1 MPLARP
7 RGRASTAIGAAVAAC
22 AALLALTGL
31 PTTAEAGTAADGAAA
46 AASVAGRGV
55 PADGKVMMVL
65 GQDSDTLSDYR
76 TAVLDKPSLNAPA
89 PGGVTLYTNL
99 VLGGSPAPLAGMNG
113 PVDWGAGTVD
123 FAKTLQQYPGA
134 TVAVGLYLSD
144 ATSGCGNQPLRAL
157 IGRSDADVTAG
168 NPSLITQYRAK
179 ADEMIKKL
187 KGYDRDVLLRIGYE
201 YDGPWNC
208 YNADYYKEA
217 FRYIKGRID
226 ALGAT
231 RVATVWQS
239 AAWPVNTN
247 TDHPEWNYV
256 VTDPGHL
263 DAWYPGDAYVDWVGL
278 SSFYNSRSVQTQWGC
293 GSHDTDPVALQ
304 DRVLNFAR
312 GHGKPVM
319 VAEAAPQGSR
329 TGAKTS
335 SCIFRNSP
343 AASSGQAIWDG
354 WHAGYFDWV
363 ERNKDVVRAAAYINT
378 NWDAQ
383 TQWQCAAG
391 AQAGGPGCANGNWG
405 DSRVQADPTVL
416 ANFLTEIRKPVW
428 TNGASGPGPSPTPT
442 PTPTATP
449 TPTPSPTTPTPTPTP
464 TAPGDA
470 SYTQGVAGGT
480 VWFAPNGFR
489 ATFVTVQYRLNGGS
503 PQNYF
508 LTWDGTDQRWE
519 LPVQVPAGSTLA
531 YSFNYQ
537 PSDRTSQL
545 TTPVFTWTS

>member
-1 MPLARP
+1 MRYSGHRPAR
-7 RGRASTAIGAAVAAC
+7 RALGAAAAAATALVSL
-22 AALLALTGL
+22 AAL
-31 PTTAEAGTAADGAAA
+31 PSSAEAGTASAAA
-46 AASVAGRGV
+46 AVRGV
-55 PADGKVMMVL
+55 PADGKVMMVM

-76 TAVLDKPSLNAPA
+76 ADVLDKPSLGAPA

-99 VLGGSPAPLAGMNG
+99 VLGGSPEPLAGMNS
-113 PVDWGAGTVD
+113 PANWGAGTVD
-123 FAKTLQQYPGA
+123 FARTMREYPDA

-144 ATSGCGNQPLRAL
+144 ATSGCGNQPLRAV
-157 IGRSDADVTAG
+157 IGRDDADVTAG

-179 ADEMIKKL
+179 VDEMVKKL
-187 KGYDRDVLLRIGYE
+187 KSYDRDVLLRIGYE
-201 YDGPWNC
+201 FDGPWNC
-208 YNADYYKEA
+208 YNSGYYKDA

-226 ALGAT
+226 ALGAS

-239 AAWPVNTN
+239 AAWPVNTS
-247 TDHPEWNYV
+247 TDHPEWNYI

-293 GSHDTDPVALQ
+293 GSHDTDPVGLQ
-304 DRVLNFAR
+304 NRVLDFAR
-312 GHGKPVM
+312 AHGKPAM
-319 VAEAAPQGSR
+319 VAEAAPQGAR

-343 AASSGQAIWDG
+343 APASGQAIWDG

-363 ERNKDVVRAAAYINT
+363 NRNKDVIRAAAYINT

-405 DSRVQADPTVL
+405 DSRVQADSTVL
-416 ANFLTEIRKPVW
+416 ANFLTEIKKPMW
-428 TNGASGPGPSPTPT
+428 TGGTSGPAPTPT
-442 PTPTATP
+442 PTPTSTA
-449 TPTPSPTTPTPTPTP
+449 TPTPTPTP
-464 TAPGDA
+464 SSPGPEDGG
-470 SYTQGVAGGT
+470 YTQGVTGGAGTT
-480 VWFAPNGFR
+480 VWFAPKGFT
-489 ATFVTVQYRLNGGS
+489 ATFVTVQYRIGQGA

-508 LTWDGTDQRWE
+508 LTYDSADKRWE
-519 LPVQVPAGSTLA
+519 LPVNVPSGAELS

-537 PSDRTSQL
+537 PTTQTSQK
-545 TTPVFTWTS
+545 TTPVYRWTAA